1 MKLKNILDLIN
12 SIHIEYGTSKPYLC
26 GGLPRD
32 KYLNR
37 VSSISDIDI
46 TTGDKTIKELCDQSY
61 NALNKSFNI
70 IKDTKVDGHSSIYFK
85 NMKIDFSSNYIDPY
99 AEKYLIN
106 IGKNITPL
114 MLESFSR
121 DFTCNSMLISFDLKE
136 ITDPTERG
144 KKDCDKKLIKTILPP
159 EITFKKNPKTNNNN
173 RIIRAIYLASKL
185 DFTIDQSIVDYVTKN
200 PALIT
205 LSSPKAL
212 AKKLDKWSRVQNV

>member
-1 MKLKNILDLIN
+1 
-12 SIHIEYGTSKPYLC
+12 
-26 GGLPRD
+26 
-32 KYLNR
+32 
-37 VSSISDIDI
+37 
-46 TTGDKTIKELCDQSY
+46 
-61 NALNKSFNI
+61 
-70 IKDTKVDGHSSIYFK
+70 
-85 NMKIDFSSNYIDPY
+85 
-99 AEKYLIN
+99 
-106 IGKNITPL
+106 
-114 MLESFSR
+114 
-121 DFTCNSMLISFDLKE
+121 MLISFDLKE

-212 AKKLDKWSRVQNV
+212 AKKLNESYQLNPEKTIYYLNKMNLWNNIPISGMLSDEVLDLLTSKVQNV